1 MSKYEDRVREAF
13 IEVHVPAQVSQS
25 TLDFIE
31 AQRLDVES
39 QISSNAPVVTSVV
52 SPTPVA
58 RRAPHRHLA
67 ARILATAACLILAV
81 VIAGGAKIYFEPTA
95 FIDIDVNPSIE
106 LAVNRF
112 DRVIE
117 ATAFNEDGQNVLN
130 AVDVRH
136 KDAQTAI
143 EIITTSE
150 ASEPYVRADSYVSI
164 SVVSEDERQSASLTS
179 QGQQVVDGLS
189 CSGSCQ
195 SIDAETREK
204 AQQAHMGVGKFLATQ
219 QLLELDD
226 SVTLEECS
234 EMTMRELRDHIA
246 EQGGELSVSGEC
258 KNGAGHGQ
266 QQGRHQHLHGEGSG
280 KGQM

>member
-13 IEVHVPAQVSQS
+13 NEVHVPAQVSQN
-25 TLDFIE
+25 TLDYIE
-31 AQRLDVES
+31 AQRLEGEPQAD
-39 QISSNAPVVTSVV
+39 SNVPAV
-52 SPTPVA
+52 
-58 RRAPHRHLA
+58 RRVPRRRLA
-67 ARILATAACLILAV
+67 ARFLAAAACLILVV

-117 ATAFNEDGQNVLN
+117 ATAFNEDGQDVLD

-150 ASEPYVRADSYVSI
+150 ASAPYVQADSYVSI
-164 SVVSEDERQSASLTS
+164 SVVSEDEQQGASLTS
-179 QGQQVVDGLS
+179 QGQQVVDGLA

-195 SIDAETREK
+195 SVDAETREM
-204 AQQAHMGVGKFLATQ
+204 AQRAHMGVGKYLATQ
-219 QLLELDD
+219 QLLELDG

-258 KNGAGHGQ
+258 KNGTGQGQ
-266 QQGRHQHLHGEGSG
+266 QQGHHQHLHGAGMG